1 MESQFAF
8 LCAAVTPESEATG
21 GRLTIEGFPIRTI
34 PVTRLNPVIPK
45 MTLVVGVTYSVDE
58 AGRKDVEFRL
68 LGPDGTFAAKRTWSQ
83 FPQPSPGDRGT
94 AGFIC
99 RIPDLPIHELG
110 EYEFGLHVGDEL
122 VATVPFRVVAE
133 S

>member
-8 LCAAVTPESEATG
+8 LCAAVTPEGAAASD
-21 GRLTIEGFPIRTI
+21 RLTIEGFPIRTI
-34 PVTRLNPVIPK
+34 PVTRPSPVIPK
-45 MTLVVGVTYSVDE
+45 MTLVIGVTYSVDE

-68 LGPDGTFAAKRTWSQ
+68 LGPDGTFAAKRTRSQ
-83 FPQPSPGDRGT
+83 FPRPSPGDRGT

-110 EYEFGLHVGDEL
+110 GYEFGLHVGYEL
-122 VATVPFRVVAE
+122 VGSVAFRVVAE
-133 S
+133 T

>member
-8 LCAAVTPESEATG
+8 LCAGVTPESEAAG

-45 MTLVVGVTYSVDE
+45 MTLVIGVTYSVDE

-68 LGPDGTFAAKRTWSQ
+68 LGPDGAFAAKRTRSQ
-83 FPQPSPGDRGT
+83 FPRPSPGDRGT

-99 RIPDLPIHELG
+99 RIPDLAIDDFG
-110 EYEFGLHVGDEL
+110 DYEFGLHVGYEL
-122 VATVPFRVVAE
+122 VASVPFRVVAE
-133 S
+133 D